1 MAFKFT
7 HEGVAMR
14 VQVNS
19 LLARVV
25 GKDAITIWNTM
36 FFYGKKKGVPQ
47 QQQISGYLLAHE
59 WRHVK
64 QWKTLGF
71 WGFIWTYSK
80 DMWDGYQL
88 TDALEAEG
96 HQYGLENALRFEPY
110 AKAIRNH

>member
-7 HEGVAMR
+7 HEGIAMR

-19 LLARVV
+19 LIARVT

-36 FFYGKKKGVPQ
+36 FFYGKRKDVPQ
-47 QQQISGYLLAHE
+47 QQQITGYILAHE

-64 QWKTLGF
+64 QWRILGVLRF
-71 WGFIWTYSK
+71 LWTYGK
-80 DMWDGYQL
+80 DMLDGYQL
-88 TDALEAEG
+88 TDQLEKEAHEF
-96 HQYGLENALRFEPY
+96 GLENALRFEPY